1 MTNLIFFFRL
11 LSTQGGTSIA
21 VELSTVLRDDDK
33 PRKNFLVLNKQATW
47 YDNPATHCSK
57 WAVNSFPKVP
67 STNLPL
73 IKAGLSDNSGDELVV
88 QQVVALEHVT

>member
-1 MTNLIFFFRL
+1 MIIEWKTDSAVEGGDDKSDFFFFRL
-11 LSTQGGTSIA
+11 LSTQDGTSIA

-57 WAVNSFPKVP
+57 
-67 STNLPL
+67 
-73 IKAGLSDNSGDELVV
+73 
-88 QQVVALEHVT
+88 